1 MCSHYEAP
9 SPQRVAETFGVEPFE
24 QGKLQLYPGYTG
36 PFIRRAEHVDEE
48 SPALLEA
55 LTGAFGLI
63 PTWSKD
69 TKIVRSTYNC
79 RSETASQKPSYRT
92 AWRKA
97 QHCII
102 PAAAIYEP
110 DWRTGKPIATRIVRA
125 DGELMGIPEDEKR
138 MLVILPRG
146 LYGDWLNAGADDSME
161 FMRQYPADRMA
172 VAGWRILRTACF
184 VDGYNLFYGLLAGT
198 QYKWLDLPGLLAHI
212 IRVEHPENTLDAVSF
227 FTSGVKPSLATRGI
241 ASKEAQDTYL
251 RALIALDVS
260 VFYGRHQLESGK
272 APRFIDK
279 YTPASRTDQVEIWKL
294 EEKETDVH
302 IAISMYRLAARQATL
317 PPEQRIEQLVLVSAD
332 TDMTPAL
339 RALREDFPELNLG
352 VILPHRE
359 GIQRAVPGSLKQY
372 ATWMRHVVKNV
383 ELAQHQLPSRIPTR
397 KKPID
402 KPDYW

>member
-36 PFIRRAEHVDEE
+36 PFIRRAEHVDDE
-48 SPALLEA
+48 SPAPVEVLS
-55 LTGAFGLI
+55 GAFGLI

-125 DGELMGIPEDEKR
+125 DGELMGIAGLWGQWRDPGTGEELHSFTMLTINADDHPFMRNYHKPEDEKR

-146 LYGDWLNAGADDSME
+146 LYGDWLNAGADDSIE

-172 VAGWRILRTACF
+172 VA
-184 VDGYNLFYGLLAGT
+184 V
-198 QYKWLDLPGLLAHI
+198 
-212 IRVEHPENTLDAVSF
+212 
-227 FTSGVKPSLATRGI
+227 
-241 ASKEAQDTYL
+241 
-251 RALIALDVS
+251 
-260 VFYGRHQLESGK
+260 
-272 APRFIDK
+272 
-279 YTPASRTDQVEIWKL
+279 
-294 EEKETDVH
+294 
-302 IAISMYRLAARQATL
+302 
-317 PPEQRIEQLVLVSAD
+317 
-332 TDMTPAL
+332 
-339 RALREDFPELNLG
+339 
-352 VILPHRE
+352 
-359 GIQRAVPGSLKQY
+359 
-372 ATWMRHVVKNV
+372 
-383 ELAQHQLPSRIPTR
+383 
-397 KKPID
+397 
-402 KPDYW
+402 